1 MGRRRKRRPRGF
13 SDRSTKATFDAFS
26 ELSGIHGPAKRRVLN
41 GFAMW
46 IAASAALSTGF
57 TGCMIVWENG
67 HGIIWGWIAAF
78 FIATFVFNAVM
89 RWMAKDR
96 YFRP

>member
-1 MGRRRKRRPRGF
+1 
-13 SDRSTKATFDAFS
+13 
-26 ELSGIHGPAKRRVLN
+26 
-41 GFAMW
+41 MW

-67 HGIIWGWIAAF
+67 HGIVWGWIVAF

-89 RWMAKDR
+89 RWMEKDR